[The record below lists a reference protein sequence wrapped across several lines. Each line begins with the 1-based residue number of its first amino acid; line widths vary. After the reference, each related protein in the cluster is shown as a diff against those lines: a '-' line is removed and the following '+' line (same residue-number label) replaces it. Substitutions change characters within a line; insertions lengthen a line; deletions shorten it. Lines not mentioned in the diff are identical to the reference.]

1 MGVDK
6 PVVRNNYTFQVIPEE
21 EKQDKVD
28 PVELSW
34 AGTLKGDEDLK
45 ESEGERWLRGFDETE
60 DSAVNKANVVGS
72 DKRLDGLAV
81 KPSTVWLR
89 TERQTLRRLPR
100 TGAIVFTI
108 RVYQT
113 SVEQLGKEAGVPGR
127 MASAIR
133 SWPEEVSR

>member
-1 MGVDK
+1 MAVDK
-6 PVVRNNYTFQVIPEE
+6 PVVRNNYTFQVIPVE

-34 AGTLKGDEDLK
+34 AGTMKGDENLR
-45 ESEGERWLRGFDETE
+45 ESQGERWLHGLDEKDDRAMNKASVSE
-60 DSAVNKANVVGS
+60 GDKALEGVAVNP
-72 DKRLDGLAV
+72 R
-81 KPSTVWLR
+81 TVWLR

-108 RVYQT
+108 RVYLT
-113 SVEQLGKEAGVPGR
+113 PLEQLVREPDVPGR

-133 SWPEEVSR
+133 SWPEDVAK